1 MQIYDHGNVLWLEES
16 LRATKQNSGWP
27 KKWAKFEGCLWILIL
42 NFQFM
47 LIKLKWV
54 WLDMVYSQS
63 MIKKKKKMIKLCAW
77 GGMIEFWVLEFWCEI
92 DQVMCSLK
100 EPLVFV
106 KSSTWMWPLPDCGSL
121 RCVCNY
127 KKCYH
132 NSVSIT
138 WKHLKYVFNFHN
150 SSLKN

>member
-1 MQIYDHGNVLWLEES
+1 M
-16 LRATKQNSGWP
+16 RAWSITHFLFLSFCSDLYGFWILDFLKP
-27 KKWAKFEGCLWILIL
+27 CLWILIL
-42 NFQFM
+42 NFQFT

-54 WLDMVYSQS
+54 WLDMFYSWS
-63 MIKKKKKMIKLCAW
+63 MIKNIPKKKSGCLREEIW
-77 GGMIEFWVLEFWCEI
+77 GWMEFWVLELWCEI

-127 KKCYH
+127 KKCHH

>member
-1 MQIYDHGNVLWLEES
+1 M
-16 LRATKQNSGWP
+16 RAWSITHFLFLSFCSDLYGFWILDFLKP
-27 KKWAKFEGCLWILIL
+27 CLWILIL
-42 NFQFM
+42 NFQFT

-54 WLDMVYSQS
+54 WLDMFYSWS
-63 MIKKKKKMIKLCAW
+63 MIKNIPKKKIRLCAW
-77 GGMIEFWVLEFWCEI
+77 GDMRLDGILSFGVVVWNDHV
-92 DQVMCSLK
+92 VCSLK